1 MRSLATCAFTFGLS
15 VACVPAYGQQRPIE
29 STPTISVRTDLVL
42 LPVTV
47 VDQKGALVPGLIERN
62 FTVHDNGALRPI
74 EFFTSEDTPAT
85 VGLVIDSSSSM
96 RAVRSDVTAAGTAF
110 AASSHPLD
118 ELFTVNFND
127 VVWPGLAPSV
137 ASAETLERLHRELA
151 LAPARGMTAL
161 YDALDDALDRLQA
174 GTRDRKV
181 LIVVSDGG
189 DNASTHT
196 LAGVI
201 AKARASGAV
210 IYGVAL
216 VDPDDPAARPAV
228 LKRLARV
235 TGGEMFR
242 PGRVGDIAKV
252 FTHIADAIRSGY
264 TIGVVPPDDAPDS
277 FHTIR
282 VTVDTGDRRRLVAR
296 TRAGYYTGPV
306 RPGPR

>member
-1 MRSLATCAFTFGLS
+1 MQSLATRAFTLGLS
-15 VACVPAYGQQRPIE
+15 AACVSAEGQQRPIE
-29 STPTISVRTDLVL
+29 SAQTISVQTDLVL

-47 VDQKGALVPGLIERN
+47 VDRKGALVPGLIERN
-62 FTVHDNGALRPI
+62 FTVYDNGAPRPI
-74 EFFTSEDTPAT
+74 QFFTSEDTPVT

-137 ASAETLERLHRELA
+137 ASAETIERLNHELA

-161 YDALDDALDRLQA
+161 YDALDDALDRLKA

-189 DNASTHT
+189 DNASSHT

-201 AKARASGAV
+201 AKARESGAV
-210 IYGVAL
+210 IYSVAL
-216 VDPDDPAARPAV
+216 IDPDDPVARPAV
-228 LKRLARV
+228 LKQLARV

-242 PGRVGDIAKV
+242 PDRVGDIAKV

-264 TIGVVPPDDAPDS
+264 TLGVVPPEGVHDS
-277 FHTIR
+277 FRTIR
-282 VTVDTGDRRRLVAR
+282 VAVDAGDRRRLVAR
-296 TRAGYYTGPV
+296 TRAGYYTGQVQP
-306 RPGPR
+306 RPR